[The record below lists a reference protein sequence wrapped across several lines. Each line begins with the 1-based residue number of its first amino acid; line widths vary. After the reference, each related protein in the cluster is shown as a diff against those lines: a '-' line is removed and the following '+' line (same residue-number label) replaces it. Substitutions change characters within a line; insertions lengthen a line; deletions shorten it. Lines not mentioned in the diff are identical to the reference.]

1 MKKNIQIILFAL
13 SWAKGIR
20 RQKKQVLILFVLTLG
35 VTSCQKEEVSEFT
48 DSPIIESY
56 LEPGNYLTVK
66 VSRQIPFAETVEY
79 SADDIENLT
88 ITVEHNSTI
97 HTLTSLGNGNYIDS
111 SIIVAEGENYNLSF
125 QFNSNEVTAYT
136 YIPTKPLN
144 ITQSATEII
153 IERLDTTSG
162 PPTGGFTM
170 PDPIEINWT
179 NNDGSYY
186 LILVENI
193 ETTLDPIRDFGD
205 EDPPGNR
212 FRKSPT
218 NLSVEEI
225 RSMEF
230 QYYGTHRII
239 LYHVLPDYATLYD
252 DNSTSSQNL
261 TNPSSSIVNG
271 YGIFTGLNS
280 DTLYVEVKEN

>member
-1 MKKNIQIILFAL
+1 MKNCISIIIQIWKKISWNKLFRGIVCLYLL
-13 SWAKGIR
+13 S
-20 RQKKQVLILFVLTLG
+20 F
-35 VTSCQKEEVSEFT
+35 TSCKKEETSEFT

-66 VSRQIPFAETVEY
+66 ISRQIPFATSVQY
-79 SADDIENLT
+79 SEDNLNNLT
-88 ITVEHNSTI
+88 IAVEHNNTT
-97 HTLTSLGNGNYIDS
+97 HTLTSLGDGNYIDS
-111 SIIVAEGENYNLSF
+111 SIIVAVGENYNLSF
-125 QFNSNEVTAYT
+125 QFNSKTVTAYT
-136 YIPTKPLN
+136 YIPTKPVN
-144 ITQSATEII
+144 MTQSATEITI
-153 IERLDTTSG
+153 ARVDSSSG
-162 PPTGGFTM
+162 PPSGGFTM

-179 NNDGSYY
+179 NSDGSYY
-186 LILVENI
+186 LILVENL

-205 EDPPGNR
+205 NAPPGNR

-218 NLSVEEI
+218 NLAVEEI

-261 TNPSSSIVNG
+261 TNPSTSIVNG

-280 DTLYVEVKEN
+280 DTLYVEVKE